1 MSGMADKRSRRRLL
15 HKQSLKPAGAT
26 SLWALGWK
34 LEADGTEDLADRA
47 EFRESLKLVSKED
60 LGAGA
65 DIRFFDQTNLLQKPR
80 GQIVILYDQ
89 QYLGESVMTQRC
101 AQLNYVPLWGCHPR
115 NVFIRDGSFERT
127 PFLAKVAM
135 RLVRNPDRLF
145 EGNAIIIDCRSE
157 TFKLNGW
164 MSGDSTPDMV
174 VGPAF
179 FRRYGAVMSNE
190 QRTKAQAPPAQ
201 P

>member
-1 MSGMADKRSRRRLL
+1 MADKRSRRRLL

-80 GQIVILYDQ
+80 GQIAILYDQ

-115 NVFIRDGSFERT
+115 NVFRRDGSFERT

-135 RLVRNPDRLF
+135 RLARNPDRLF

-164 MSGDSTPDMV
+164 MTGDSTPDMV

>member
-1 MSGMADKRSRRRLL
+1 MLGMADKRTRRRLL

-26 SLWALGWK
+26 SVWALGWK
-34 LEADGTEDLADRA
+34 LEADGTEELADRVS
-47 EFRESLKLVSKED
+47 FRESLKLVSKED

-65 DIRFFDQTNLLQKPR
+65 DIRFFDQDNLLQKPR
-80 GQIVILYDQ
+80 GPIVTLYDQ
-89 QYLGESVMTQRC
+89 QYLGESIMTQRC

-115 NVFIRDGSFERT
+115 NVFRRDGSSERT
-127 PFLAKVAM
+127 PFLAKAAM
-135 RLVRNPDRLF
+135 RLARDPDRLF
-145 EGNAIIIDCRSE
+145 EGNVIIVDHRSE

-164 MSGDSTPDMV
+164 MAGDSTPDVV

-190 QRTKAQAPPAQ
+190 QRMKAQVPPAQ